1 MADTKIEDLPLL
13 DSSELN
19 PLEDYVIIQKPG
31 GGTYKMLAGSLG
43 SGTSGSR
50 SSYVDGVT
58 MGGVYDGSF
67 HYGGTY
73 TKNFGTLRFQS
84 EGLLNSSSTWVLNI
98 HLENMTK
105 GSSVQSNYSNGTN
118 GIAVFDSK
126 AVRFVKS
133 ANLDLV
139 NNIYDTDSSQSFSF
153 FDHSYTQ
160 GFYSNGRNQYKAS
173 AKLTCNLTMS
183 RDDDSIEFSDITLT
197 HYSISLGRNTSYGWP
212 LNVDISADINASI
225 AA

>member
-19 PLEDYVIIQKPG
+19 PLADYVIIQKPG

-43 SGTSGSR
+43 SGSGSM

-67 HYGGTY
+67 NNGGTH
-73 TKNFGTLRFQS
+73 TKNYGTLRFQS

-105 GSSVQSNYSNGTN
+105 GSQVQTNHSSGTN

-153 FDHSYTQ
+153 FDHRYTQ
-160 GFYSNGRNQYKAS
+160 AFYSSGRQQYKAS
-173 AKLTCNLTMS
+173 AKLTCTLTMS
-183 RDDDSIEFSDITLT
+183 RNDDSIEFSDITLT
-197 HYSISLGRNTSYGWP
+197 HYDINLGRNTSYGWP
-212 LNVDISADINASI
+212 LNVDILADINASI
-225 AA
+225 GA